1 MYCILFCFQL
11 KASRP
16 IIDCHDVNRTVLNY
30 IATREAFGD
39 DLELLISQMRQVL
52 HPVMSLKELRLDHM
66 FLITELSQLEL
77 KGNHVFFHF
86 SD

>member
-39 DLELLISQMRQVL
+39 DLKSLISQMSQVL
-52 HPVMSLKELRLDHM
+52 HPVMGLKDSSSDHISLTVK
-66 FLITELSQLEL
+66 LSQFEL
-77 KGNHVFFHF
+77 KGNHAFFH
-86 SD
+86 